1 MNAFEHGRD
10 HVSLSVGEMSEFERL
25 IDIFEVAE
33 EHVLDPGLLTQVY
46 SS

>member
-25 IDIFEVAE
+25 IDIFEVTE
-33 EHVLDPGLLTQVY
+33 EHLLDPGLLPRVH